1 MNPIRFA
8 LALLILAVIPS
19 QDIPAGTV
27 IPIMLRSS
35 LNAAKDRVGK
45 KIEGRVMQDVR
56 TPSGR
61 TIREGSRMTGHV
73 VNVILPGSSGSGM
86 VVKFDVL
93 EEEGRTTALT
103 TSLLAVA
110 STASVRDAQLPITAN
125 ADTDPVSQW
134 VTRQVGG
141 DVVRRGQRRVAT
153 HEGVLGTWVGGSS
166 VLIKLTPNPK
176 AGCSQG
182 PGYDREQ
189 AVWIFSSAA
198 CGAYGLN
205 LKIASGGGRPPLGEI
220 EITSRRNLDIGDGSA
235 WLLTVVAEPK
245 P

>member
-1 MNPIRFA
+1 
-8 LALLILAVIPS
+8 
-19 QDIPAGTV
+19 
-27 IPIMLRSS
+27 
-35 LNAAKDRVGK
+35 
-45 KIEGRVMQDVR
+45 MQNVR

-61 TIREGSRMTGHV
+61 TIREGSRMIGHV
-73 VNVILPGSSGSGM
+73 VKVTQPGSSGSSI
-86 VVKFDVL
+86 VVKFDAL

-125 ADTDPVSQW
+125 SDTDPVSQW

-141 DVVRRGQRRVAT
+141 DIVRRGQGRVASQD
-153 HEGVLGTWVGGSS
+153 GVLGTWVGGSS
-166 VLIKLTPNPK
+166 VLIKRTPNPK
-176 AGCSQG
+176 AGCSEG

-198 CGAYGLN
+198 CGVYGLKV
-205 LKIASGGGRPPLGEI
+205 KIASAGTTPPLGEI
-220 EITSRRNLDIGDGSA
+220 LITSRRNVDIGDGSA
-235 WLLTVVAEPK
+235 WLLTVVAEAK

>member
-8 LALLILAVIPS
+8 FALLILAVIPS

-27 IPIMLRSS
+27 IPIMLHSS

-45 KIEGRVMQDVR
+45 KIEGRIMQDVR
-56 TPSGR
+56 TASGR
-61 TIREGSRMTGHV
+61 TIREGSRMIGHV
-73 VNVILPGSSGSGM
+73 VHVTPPESSASSM
-86 VVKFDVL
+86 VVKFEAL
-93 EEEGRTTALT
+93 EQEGRTTALT

-125 ADTDPVSQW
+125 SDTDPVSQW

-141 DVVRRGQRRVAT
+141 DVVRRGQRRVAS
-153 HEGVLGTWVGGSS
+153 HDGVLGTWVGGSS

-176 AGCSQG
+176 AGCSEG

-205 LKIASGGGRPPLGEI
+205 LKIARTGATPPLGEI
-220 EITSRRNLDIGDGSA
+220 EITSRRNVDIGDGSA

>member
-1 MNPIRFA
+1 MNPIRLAF
-8 LALLILAVIPS
+8 ALLILAVIPS

-45 KIEGRVMQDVR
+45 KIEGRVMQEVR
-56 TPSGR
+56 MPSGR
-61 TIREGSRMTGHV
+61 TIREGSRMIGHV
-73 VNVILPGSSGSGM
+73 VNVIQPGSSGSGM

-103 TSLLAVA
+103 TGLLAVA

-125 ADTDPVSQW
+125 SDSDPVSQW

-141 DVVRRGQRRVAT
+141 DVVRRGQRRVAS
-153 HEGVLGTWVGGSS
+153 HDGVLGTWVGGSS
-166 VLIKLTPNPK
+166 VLIRLTPNPK

-205 LKIASGGGRPPLGEI
+205 LKIASAGSTPPLGEI
-220 EITSRRNLDIGDGSA
+220 EITSRRNVDIGDGSA
-235 WLLTVVAEPK
+235 WLLTVVAEAK

>member
-1 MNPIRFA
+1 MNPMRFA

-19 QDIPAGTV
+19 QDVPAGTV
-27 IPIMLRSS
+27 IPVMLRTS

-45 KIEGRVMQDVR
+45 KIEGRVMQNVR

-61 TIREGSRMTGHV
+61 TIREGSRMIGHV
-73 VNVILPGSSGSGM
+73 VNVTHPGSSGSSL
-86 VVKFDVL
+86 VVKFDAL

-103 TSLLAVA
+103 TSLLALA

-125 ADTDPVSQW
+125 SDTDPVSQW

-141 DVVRRGQRRVAT
+141 DVVHRGQGRVAS
-153 HEGVLGTWVGGSS
+153 HDGVLGTWVGGSS

-176 AGCSQG
+176 AGCGEG
-182 PGYDREQ
+182 PGYERAQ

-205 LKIASGGGRPPLGEI
+205 VKIASAGTTPPLGEI
-220 EITSRRNLDIGDGSA
+220 LITSHRNVDIGDGSA

>member
-1 MNPIRFA
+1 MIPMRFA
-8 LALLILAVIPS
+8 LVLLILAVIPS
-19 QDIPAGTV
+19 QDVPAGTV

-35 LNAAKDRVGK
+35 LNAAKDTIGK
-45 KIEGRVMQDVR
+45 KIEGRVMQNVR
-56 TPSGR
+56 MPSGR
-61 TIREGSRMTGHV
+61 TIREGSRMIGHV
-73 VNVILPGSSGSGM
+73 VNVTHPASSGSSM
-86 VVKFDVL
+86 VVKFDAL

-103 TSLLAVA
+103 TALLALA

-125 ADTDPVSQW
+125 SGDPVSQW

-141 DVVRRGQRRVAT
+141 DVVRRGQGRVAAQN
-153 HEGVLGTWVGGSS
+153 GVLGTWVGGSS

-176 AGCSQG
+176 AGCGEG

-198 CGAYGLN
+198 CGAYGLKV
-205 LKIASGGGRPPLGEI
+205 KIASAGTTPPLGEI
-220 EITSRRNLDIGDGSA
+220 LITSRRNLDIGDGSA

>member
-1 MNPIRFA
+1 MNPLRFA
-8 LALLILAVIPS
+8 FALLVLAVIPS

-45 KIEGRVMQDVR
+45 KVEGRVMQNVR
-56 TPSGR
+56 IPSGR
-61 TIREGSRMTGHV
+61 TIKEGSRMIGHV
-73 VNVILPGSSGSGM
+73 VNLTQPGSSGSSI
-86 VVKFDVL
+86 VVKFDAL

-103 TSLLAVA
+103 TRLLAVA

-125 ADTDPVSQW
+125 SDTEPVSQW

-141 DVVRRGQRRVAT
+141 DVVRRGQRRVAS
-153 HEGVLGTWVGGSS
+153 HEGALGTWVGGSS

-176 AGCSQG
+176 AGCSEG

-205 LKIASGGGRPPLGEI
+205 VKIASAGTAPPLGEI
-220 EITSRRNLDIGDGSA
+220 EITSRRNVDIGDGSA
-235 WLLTVVAEPK
+235 WLLTVVAEAK

>member
-8 LALLILAVIPS
+8 FALLILAVIPS

-45 KIEGRVMQDVR
+45 KIEGRVMQEVR

-61 TIREGSRMTGHV
+61 TIREGSRMIGHV
-73 VNVILPGSSGSGM
+73 VNVIQPRSSGSSM

-125 ADTDPVSQW
+125 SDSVSQW

-141 DVVRRGQRRVAT
+141 DVVRRGQRRVAS

-205 LKIASGGGRPPLGEI
+205 LKVASAGSNPPLGEI
-220 EITSRRNLDIGDGSA
+220 DITSRRNVDIRDGSA
-235 WLLTVVAEPK
+235 WLLTVVADAK